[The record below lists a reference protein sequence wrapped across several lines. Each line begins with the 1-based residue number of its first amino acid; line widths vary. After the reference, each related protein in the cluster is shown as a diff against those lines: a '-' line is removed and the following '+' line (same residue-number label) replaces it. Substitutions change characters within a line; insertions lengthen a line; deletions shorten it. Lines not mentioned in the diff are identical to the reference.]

1 MATRNPATFPALDSG
16 AFATTDTAQTLTNKT
31 LTNPVLT
38 TESISLTTN
47 NLPTIRPT
55 LNLDFTNSQSVDPRI
70 TFTRASTASR
80 VNSKGLIEIVP
91 SGVPR
96 IDFDPVTLECK
107 GLLIEEERT
116 NLLIYSENFDNA
128 VWTKTRCSITPNVI
142 IAPDGTLTA
151 DKLVEDTTAS
161 VSHPLQC
168 GVTVAANTSV
178 TLSVFAKAGERGFV
192 ILRLSPDGTNLIACG
207 FDLTNG
213 IAGTVVL
220 GGNGT
225 GASATIT
232 ADENDWYKCSLSGIP
247 STTVAN
253 PIAVFYPST
262 SASYS
267 GTGFIY
273 TGDGTSGLYIWGAEL
288 NAAAFPASYIP
299 STETHTGRASTA
311 TYYNSLGQ
319 IAVAASGV
327 ARLNYNPANL
337 TVAPKLLLEAAST
350 NLLTYSEQ
358 FDNAAWTKTRVTV
371 TANAT
376 TAPDGTVTADKIV
389 EDNTAGASHYVAV
402 LGFIFTSGVT
412 YTLSI
417 YAKSAERTKFALR
430 SSGLAFTLINPV
442 FDLSAV
448 SATGG
453 SISSVGSGWYR
464 LSVSFAATSTAAD
477 NILIDVYDATG
488 FIHNGDGTSG
498 IYIWGADLKAD
509 AYPTSYIPTTS
520 AAVTRAADTSTSAAT
535 TRAADVAV
543 MTGANFSSWYRQ
555 DEFSAST
562 RFIGNAVG
570 TVVYASWSNATTAEV
585 IKLESIAGAL
595 TLTVTTGSVVQA
607 ALSLGSVVTGTF
619 YKVAAAWKL
628 NDIAASING
637 AAVVTDTVA
646 ILPAP
651 SQLLLGSNSHVRG
664 YPLRLPNATLVALST
679 Q

>member
-47 NLPTIRPT
+47 NLPAIRPT
-55 LNLDFTNSQSVDPRI
+55 LNLDFANSQSVDPRI

-80 VNSKGLIEIVP
+80 VNSKGLIELVP

-96 IDFDPVTLECK
+96 IDFDPVTLACK
-107 GLLIEEERT
+107 GLLIEETRT
-116 NLLIYSENFDNA
+116 NLLTYSENFDNA

-161 VSHPLQC
+161 ASHPLQC
-168 GVTVAANTSV
+168 EVTVAANTSV
-178 TLSVFAKAGERGFV
+178 TLSVFVKAGERGFV
-192 ILRLSPDGTNLIACG
+192 VLRLSPDGTNLIACG
-207 FDLTNG
+207 FDLTTG

-232 ADENDWYKCSLSGIP
+232 AYRDWWYKCSLAGIP

-337 TVAPKLLLEAAST
+337 TVAPKLLLEAAGT
-350 NLLTYSEQ
+350 NLLTYSED
-358 FDNAAWTKTRVTV
+358 FSNAAWVLFNATITANSTAAPDGLTTADTLTVTSSGGSVYEVVTV
-371 TANAT
+371 TAGTTYTFSFYAKAGTLTTTSLAIYDITNTSFIAQNVPYTPGTGLFNRVAITFTTPVGCVAIRCYTQRDTIAAAT
-376 TAPDGTVTADKIV
+376 GTVI
-389 EDNTAGASHYVAV
+389 
-402 LGFIFTSGVT
+402 
-412 YTLSI
+412 
-417 YAKSAERTKFALR
+417 
-430 SSGLAFTLINPV
+430 
-442 FDLSAV
+442 
-448 SATGG
+448 
-453 SISSVGSGWYR
+453 
-464 LSVSFAATSTAAD
+464 
-477 NILIDVYDATG
+477 
-488 FIHNGDGTSG
+488 
-498 IYIWGADLKAD
+498 IWGADLKAD
-509 AYPTSYIPTTS
+509 AYLTSYIPTTS

-555 DEFSAST
+555 DEGSIATDFTPQGITTPGYDRAFDINDGTAANAIILLKENGNGKYYSALFS
-562 RFIGNAVG
+562 GN
-570 TVVYASWSNATTAEV
+570 TLYASEETPV
-585 IKLESIAGAL
+585 IASGASAKVSIAYKANDFAQVTNGLAVISDTSAAIPKVTKLGFCSYINVVSGA
-595 TLTVTTGSVVQA
+595 T
-607 ALSLGSVVTGTF
+607 
-619 YKVAAAWKL
+619 
-628 NDIAASING
+628 
-637 AAVVTDTVA
+637 
-646 ILPAP
+646 
-651 SQLLLGSNSHVRG
+651 HVKSFKY
-664 YPLRLPNATLVALST
+664 YPLRLPNATLQALSAN
-679 Q
+679 